1 MSGSCAE
8 PAGVGEVRSL
18 VIGVNGWFWGQ
29 EAVGS
34 GQYLHQL
41 LVHLASLYPKDR
53 YILFV
58 PAGAPAASLPLPADN
73 VEYAELRTPFGA
85 RGDLAKLWF
94 EQVSVPAA
102 CRRWKV
108 DLLHVPYWAAPAWAP
123 VPVVTTIHDV
133 IPLILPEY
141 AGSPAARA
149 YTWLVRRT
157 ARRSRLVLADSQ
169 TSARDVV
176 RRLGLPAGR
185 VRAVYL
191 GVPQGLAPAHDPSV
205 LARVRERCGLPE
217 RYMLYLGG
225 FDRRKNVPM
234 LLQAYA
240 RAVRQCPE
248 LPALVVGGRLPEKET
263 PLFPDPRR
271 AAVEAGVQERVR
283 FIGWVREKDKPALYS
298 MACCFLFPSL
308 YEGFGL
314 PVLEAM
320 ACGAPV
326 VAARGSSLEEI
337 VGPAG
342 ILLEPAEPDAWAEAM
357 CRLCREP
364 ALAQELSARAR
375 EQASGFSWEH
385 TAQETRRAFADADR
399 ERVFGEEEMGA

>member
-1 MSGSCAE
+1 M
-8 PAGVGEVRSL
+8 RSL
-18 VIGVNGWFWGQ
+18 VIGVSGWFWGQ
-29 EAVGS
+29 ETVGS

-41 LVHLASLYPKDR
+41 LIHLSSLYPKDR

-58 PAGAPAASLPLPADN
+58 PAGVPASHPQLPADN
-73 VEYAELRTPFGA
+73 VEYAELHTPFGA
-85 RGDLAKLWF
+85 QGDLAKLWF
-94 EQVSVPAA
+94 EQVAVPAA
-102 CRRWKV
+102 CRKWRV

-141 AGSPAARA
+141 ASSPAARA
-149 YTWLVRRT
+149 YTRLVCWT
-157 ARRSRLVLADSQ
+157 ARRSRLVLTDSQ
-169 TSARDVV
+169 TSARDLV
-176 RRLGLPAGR
+176 RLLGVPASR

-191 GVPQGLAPAHDPSV
+191 GVSPGIASVHDPAV
-205 LARVRERCGLPE
+205 RARVREHYHLPE

-234 LLQAYA
+234 LIDAYA
-240 RAVRQCPE
+240 NAVRRCPE

-271 AAVEAGVQERVR
+271 AAVQAGVQEHVH
-283 FIGWVREKDKPALYS
+283 FIGWVREEDKPALYS
-298 MACCFLFPSL
+298 MATCFLFPSL

-320 ACGAPV
+320 ACGTPV
-326 VAARGSSLEEI
+326 IAAKGSSLEEI

-342 ILLEPAEPDAWAEAM
+342 ILLEPTEPDAWAEAM
-357 CRLCREP
+357 CRLCAEP
-364 ALAQELSARAR
+364 ALARELGERAR
-375 EQASGFSWEH
+375 ERAGEFSWER
-385 TAQETRRAFADADR
+385 TAQETRRAFADADK
-399 ERVFGEEEMGA
+399 EWLSD

>member
-1 MSGSCAE
+1 M
-8 PAGVGEVRSL
+8 RSL
-18 VIGVNGWFWGQ
+18 VIGVSGWFWGQ
-29 EAVGS
+29 ETVGS

-41 LVHLASLYPKDR
+41 LIHLSSLYPKDR

-58 PAGAPAASLPLPADN
+58 PAGVPAPQPRLPADN

-85 RGDLAKLWF
+85 QGDLAKLWF
-94 EQVSVPAA
+94 EQVAVPAA
-102 CRRWKV
+102 CRTWKA
-108 DLLHVPYWAAPAWAP
+108 DLLHVPYWATPAWVP

-141 AGSPAARA
+141 ASSPAARA
-149 YTWLVRRT
+149 YTRLVRWT

-176 RRLGLPAGR
+176 RLLGVPACR
-185 VRAVYL
+185 VRVVYL
-191 GVPQGLAPAHDPSV
+191 GVSPGTAPVHDPAV
-205 LARVRERCGLPE
+205 TARVREHYRLPE

-234 LLQAYA
+234 LIQAYA
-240 RAVRQCPE
+240 GALRRCPG

-271 AAVEAGVQERVR
+271 AAVEAGVREHVH
-283 FIGWVREKDKPALYS
+283 FIGWVREEDKPALYS
-298 MACCFLFPSL
+298 MAACFLFPSL

-326 VAARGSSLEEI
+326 IAAKGSSLEEI

-342 ILLEPAEPDAWAEAM
+342 ILLEPTEPDAWAEAM
-357 CRLCREP
+357 CRLCGEP
-364 ALAQELSARAR
+364 ALARELGERAR
-375 EQASGFSWEH
+375 ERAGGFSWGH
-385 TAQETRRAFADADR
+385 TAQETRRAFADADK
-399 ERVFGEEEMGA
+399 EWLSG

>member
-8 PAGVGEVRSL
+8 TAGVGEVRSL

-29 EAVGS
+29 ETVGS

-41 LVHLASLYPKDR
+41 LVHLASLYPRDR

-58 PAGAPAASLPLPADN
+58 PAGAPAVSRPLPAAN
-73 VEYAELRTPFGA
+73 VEYAELHTPFGA

-102 CRRWKV
+102 CRTWKV
-108 DLLHVPYWAAPAWAP
+108 DLLHVPYWATPAWTP

-141 AGSPAARA
+141 AASPAARA
-149 YTWLVRRT
+149 YTRLVSLT

-169 TSARDVV
+169 AAARDVC
-176 RRLGLPAGR
+176 RYLRLPAER
-185 VRAVYL
+185 VRTVYL
-191 GVPQGLAPAHDPSV
+191 GVAPGLVPIEDEQV
-205 LARVRERCGLPE
+205 LDGVRERYRLPE

-234 LLQAYA
+234 LMQAYA
-240 RAVRQCPE
+240 RAVRRRPE
-248 LPALVVGGRLPEKET
+248 LPALVVGGRPPEKGT

-271 AAVEAGVQERVR
+271 AAVEAGVQERVH
-283 FIGWVREKDKPALYS
+283 FIGWVREEDKPALYS
-298 MACCFLFPSL
+298 MACCSLFPSL

-320 ACGAPV
+320 ACGTPV
-326 VAARGSSLEEI
+326 IAARGSSLEEI

-342 ILLEPAEPDAWAEAM
+342 ILLDPAEPDAWAEAM
-357 CRLCREP
+357 CRLCMEP
-364 ALAQELSARAR
+364 ALAQELGARAR
-375 EQASGFSWEH
+375 ERAGEFSWER

-399 ERVFGEEEMGA
+399 EWTSG